1 MSYCITQ
8 DEIDRR
14 GICADA
20 SCAPPL
26 TIRETIIEPL
36 LTEPLF
42 ESDPFLPSFIGGGGD
57 GGRRRPWQKKPSWKS
72 GKPSWKQTVGGGG
85 APTTSI
91 MQPRGSTTN
100 YVADTGKANVTR
112 SVVSR
117 GPEYTVQAGTAR
129 VTRSVDGGPRYTAQA
144 PTARARAV
152 VSRGT
157 EYRVS
162 SPGYARVTRS
172 VSPSQQTSNQ
182 QSTARVS
189 GKALKG
195 FGQIS
200 IETGVSPRW
209 KWAALGLVGL
219 LGVQFWWWNKK
230 APQVLKLGGY

>member
-20 SCAPPL
+20 SCTPPL

-42 ESDPFLPSFIGGGGD
+42 ESDPFLPSFIGGGG
-57 GGRRRPWQKKPSWKS
+57 GRGRRRPWQKPSWRP
-72 GKPSWKQTVGGGG
+72 GKASWRRPVGGGG
-85 APTTSI
+85 TPTTSI

-117 GPEYTVQAGTAR
+117 GPEYH
-129 VTRSVDGGPRYTAQA
+129 
-144 PTARARAV
+144 
-152 VSRGT
+152 
-157 EYRVS
+157 VS

-172 VSPSQQTSNQ
+172 VSPSYQAST
-182 QSTARVS
+182 QSTARVF

-195 FGQIS
+195 LGQIS

-219 LGVQFWWWNKK
+219 LGVQFWWWQRRCPN
-230 APQVLKLGGY
+230 VLKSYFK